1 MGRVFQT
8 QTLDVA
14 VFNDPRGAIL
24 NASILA
30 QRPGLLGAAHVR
42 PGVLFAEIPPDT
54 TTLKGLRLL
63 TRTRDDEEALG
74 YGVSGYVGS
83 RTTSSRITWT
93 QNSAKTVAESIFNDT
108 RNGIGRDNVAD
119 DWAYLGGL
127 SQYRPYVRRPATG
140 RTPPIGYPLELP
152 TSYLYGTQSYISLNS
167 PGSSGSVSLNIV
179 QERAQ
184 GVVAGSGQLNLYR
197 RVPFAEYLFFPA
209 ARAGAVVHIPVIL
222 FVDKGELFYG
232 DRVDDIRQSKPD
244 TERDYPALSIP
255 VTLNYFAVDG
265 EWANLWPN
273 PIYYVGRTEA
283 EGIIASGEITIPKT
297 PAGGGGMS
305 SYSLQTEAVVTVPP
319 SRIIAVWADIG
330 DTNWAEGPDWLLPQG
345 LTMDIIEGYMLR
357 ARLTVSARL
366 LPNGAYCTAP

>member
-30 QRPGLLGAAHVR
+30 QRPGLLGAARAR

-83 RTTSSRITWT
+83 RETSSRITWS
-93 QNSAKTVAESIFNDT
+93 QNSAKTIAESIFNDT
-108 RNGIGRDNVAD
+108 RNGIDRDKVAD

-140 RTPPIGYPLELP
+140 RTPPIGYPREMP

-167 PGSSGSVSLNIV
+167 SGSSGSVNLSIT
-179 QERAQ
+179 QERAS
-184 GVVAGSGQLNLYR
+184 GVIAGRGQLNLYR

-222 FVDKGELFYG
+222 FVDKGELEE
-232 DRVDDIRQSKPD
+232 K
-244 TERDYPALSIP
+244 
-255 VTLNYFAVDG
+255 
-265 EWANLWPN
+265 
-273 PIYYVGRTEA
+273 
-283 EGIIASGEITIPKT
+283 
-297 PAGGGGMS
+297 
-305 SYSLQTEAVVTVPP
+305 
-319 SRIIAVWADIG
+319 
-330 DTNWAEGPDWLLPQG
+330 
-345 LTMDIIEGYMLR
+345 LR
-357 ARLTVSARL
+357 EKLEV
-366 LPNGAYCTAP
+366 

>member
-8 QTLDVA
+8 QTLDSA
-14 VFNDPRGAIL
+14 VFNNPRGAIL
-24 NASILA
+24 NAAILS
-30 QRPGLLGAAHVR
+30 QRPGLLGASRTR
-42 PGVLFAEIPPDT
+42 PGVLFAELSPDST
-54 TTLKGLRLL
+54 ATLKGLRLL
-63 TRTRDDEEALG
+63 TRTQDDEEALG

-83 RTTSSRITWT
+83 RTSSRITWS
-93 QNSAKTVAESIFNDT
+93 QNSAKTIAESIFNDT
-108 RNGIGRDNVAD
+108 RNGIGRDKVAE

-140 RTPPIGYPLELP
+140 RTPPIGYPREMP
-152 TSYLYGTQSYISLNS
+152 TSYLYGKQSYIILNS
-167 PGSSGSVSLNIV
+167 PGSSGSVNLSV
-179 QERAQ
+179 TQERAQ
-184 GVVAGSGQLNLYR
+184 GVIAGSGQLNLYR
-197 RVPFAEYLFFPA
+197 RVPFAEYIFFPA

-232 DRVDDIRQSKPD
+232 DGVDDIRQSKPD

-255 VTLNYFAVDG
+255 VTLNYFVVDG

-273 PIYYVGRTEA
+273 PIYYVGRTEE
-283 EGIIASGEITIPKT
+283 EGIIASGEIAIPKT

-319 SRIIAVWADIG
+319 SRIIAIWADIG
-330 DTNWAEGPDWLLPQG
+330 DTNWAAGPDWLLPQG
-345 LTMDIIEGYMLR
+345 LSMDIIEGYMLR

-366 LPNGAYCTAP
+366 LPNGAYCVAP